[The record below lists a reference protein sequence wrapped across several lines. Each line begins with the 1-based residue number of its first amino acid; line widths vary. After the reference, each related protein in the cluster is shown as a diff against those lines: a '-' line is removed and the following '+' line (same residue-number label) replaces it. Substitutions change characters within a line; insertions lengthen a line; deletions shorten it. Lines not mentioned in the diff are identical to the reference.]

1 MAKEIFDA
9 NTYQIHIVNDTL
21 AKTWLQYNPLFDKHG
36 NYKSTGRYWPLA
48 KTDLS
53 DAIQQGIKE
62 LQVNDQVNRKT
73 YTRSILD
80 ILKQH
85 ATVLEEKTPEPVKEE
100 VVEVIPAKTEEAEAP
115 EPEPEQEEAPTTSE
129 ELIELGEAEEVAIET
144 KEATGTY
151 VGDLTKVKGIGAKTA
166 ALLADNGIPSLK
178 ELAEEAAPYITGI
191 LTANNRKFKA
201 DPQDWIDQAKEILN
215 DE

>member
-100 VVEVIPAKTEEAEAP
+100 LVEVIPAKTEEVETL
-115 EPEPEQEEAPTTSE
+115 EPEQEEAPAVSE
-129 ELIELGEAEEVAIET
+129 QLIELGEAEEVVMET
-144 KEATGTY
+144 TESQTMASY
-151 VGDLTKVKGIGAKTA
+151 DGDLTRVKGIGAKTA
-166 ALLADNGIPSLK
+166 ALLADNGIPSLQ
-178 ELAEEAAPYITGI
+178 ELAQEAAPYITSI

-201 DPQDWIDQAKEILN
+201 DPKDWIDQAKAILN